1 MKRHRPK
8 SWLRFAM
15 RWAPFLAGGM
25 ALQVNLSGCD
35 TDVRN
40 AALTGIQTSLTT
52 LTSAIINAFFLSL
65 QADTS
70 SSTTTQ
76 SVVKAV
82 FENLSSWLA

>member
-25 ALQVNLSGCD
+25 ALQINLSGCD
-35 TDVRN
+35 PNVRN

-52 LTSAIINAFFLSL
+52 LSTAFIQAFFLSL
-65 QADTS
+65 QGATS
-70 SSTTTQ
+70 SSTTSQ
-76 SVVKAV
+76 PVVKAV
-82 FENLSSWLA
+82 FDNLSTWLA